1 MWPQVDGLST
11 MGRTAWQ
18 SPGEGGR
25 GGLAQVG
32 KHGGRCF
39 PHSPARPQ
47 SRFPAW
53 SPRGL
58 LLPLCRGAVG
68 AGFPPS
74 GT

>member
-25 GGLAQVG
+25 GGVAQVG
-32 KHGGRCF
+32 SAGALF
-39 PHSPARPQ
+39 PSLPRRATVLLPG
-47 SRFPAW
+47 W
-53 SPRGL
+53 SPSGL
-58 LLPLCRGAVG
+58 LLSFYRGAVG

-74 GT
+74 GA